1 MGWRLEVPGSH
12 ALSGLQG
19 ILGGIMSFWNLFKP
33 SGDTIS
39 KSVDSIGNL
48 AKDMRTAITGD
59 IPPEKRAELL
69 DKAFDVMVT
78 LSKTKSD
85 IIVSEAQSE
94 SWITRTWRPLVMIDF
109 AVLINLVFFGII
121 GPEIMQRLQNIPP
134 QLWTLLSIGIG
145 GYIGGRSGEKIV
157 RMLNKRR

>member
-1 MGWRLEVPGSH
+1 
-12 ALSGLQG
+12 
-19 ILGGIMSFWNLFKP
+19 MSFWNLFKP
-33 SGDTIS
+33 NGDTIS

-59 IPPEKRAELL
+59 IPPEQRANLL
-69 DKAFDVMVT
+69 NKVLDVLVT
-78 LSKTKSD
+78 LAKTKSD
-85 IIVSEAQSE
+85 VIVAEAQSE

-109 AVLINLVFFGII
+109 AVLINLVFFGVI
-121 GPEIMQRLQNIPP
+121 GPEIMHRLQNIPS

-157 RMLNKRR
+157 RMINNKK